1 MADNI
6 FTRTEMLIGKQD
18 LEKLKKSKVIVFG
31 VGGVGG
37 YTVEALVR
45 SNIGEITIV
54 DYDTIDITNINR
66 QIIALHST
74 VGKYKVD
81 AFRERIHDIN
91 PDCKVNVYKEKLTV
105 DIIDYFNLKGYDYII
120 DAIDNISSKIA
131 LAKYAYENNLSI
143 ISSMGMG
150 AKLDPTR
157 IKVSDVHKTSVCP
170 LARVMRRELR
180 KRNVKKL
187 KCVWSDEDSKG
198 LHIENDTIGKR
209 TPSSISFVPSA
220 AGLIIGGEVIK
231 DLIS

>member
-6 FTRTEMLIGKQD
+6 FTRTEMLIGKQA

-105 DIIDYFNLKGYDYII
+105 DNIDYFNLKGYDYII

-131 LAKYAYENNLSI
+131 LAKYAYENNLSM

-220 AGLIIGGEVIK
+220 AGLIIGAEVIK

>member
-105 DIIDYFNLKGYDYII
+105 DNIDYFNLKGYDYII

>member
-1 MADNI
+1 MTDNI
-6 FTRTEMLIGKQD
+6 FLRTQMLIGEEAVD
-18 LEKLKKSKVIVFG
+18 KLSKSKVIVFG

-45 SNIGEITIV
+45 SNIGEISIV

-66 QIIALHST
+66 QIIALNST

-81 AFRERIHDIN
+81 VFKERIHDIN
-91 PDCKVNVYKEKLTV
+91 PNCKVNVYKEKLTV
-105 DIIDYFNLKGYDYII
+105 DNIDYFNLKGYDYII
-120 DAIDNISSKIA
+120 DAIDNISAKIA
-131 LAKYAYENNLSI
+131 LAKYAYENNLAI

-157 IKVSDVHKTSVCP
+157 IKVSDIHKTSVCP

-187 KCVWSDEDSKG
+187 KSVWSDEDSKG
-198 LHIENDTIGKR
+198 LHIENEEIGKR

-220 AGLIIGGEVIK
+220 AGLIIGGEVVK